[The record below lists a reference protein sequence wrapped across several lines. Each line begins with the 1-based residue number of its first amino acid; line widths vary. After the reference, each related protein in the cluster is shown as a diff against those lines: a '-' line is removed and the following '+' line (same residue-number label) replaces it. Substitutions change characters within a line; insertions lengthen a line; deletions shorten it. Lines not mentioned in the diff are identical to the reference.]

1 MPENMPPNT
10 RQSSSSPSRV
20 FDQQVKEVIDYV
32 KTLPQSSMIDPD
44 DCIDWVRKVGLL
56 KDNHQPIWHARRLRG
71 IGSSEIGACVSSMRG
86 EYSPFQNARD
96 VVKAKLMKIAPDD
109 GSGHTRRGNALEPV
123 IRDMFHA
130 RFKTRSEDAMMNAM
144 LDFKV
149 KDAPWMVG
157 NPDDLCIIGGK
168 LYVVDYKAPSPDVF
182 LEYEKGDGV
191 NFDYVCQ
198 LHHLQHIGRTNGL
211 PIEGRLL
218 CTLDMMQWDINVRS
232 VEYDPML
239 LSEMIEVGNTLWFD
253 HIMKGDIPPPV
264 IQGTFEAV
272 DEEDA
277 VALHR
282 LSKRMVVLKSIQ
294 GVAADLAEMA
304 AQEMIQISRKYTIEN
319 KKLPAFCSSI
329 KADTLLDTEVLTA
342 LAQRHGLPVPDF
354 ADEEALLETME
365 ALEEKGEPKTRYLAE
380 KHRVSLARPKS
391 GPVFETLN
399 ALREEANASI
409 EAEIEKQMG
418 VTTLA
423 ELPPPEK
430 PKSEGRK
437 KKSTAAV

>member
-1 MPENMPPNT
+1 MTENTYANT
-10 RQSSSSPSRV
+10 GSSRPGRSPD
-20 FDQQVKEVIDYV
+20 FDQQVKAVVDYV
-32 KTLPQSSMIDPD
+32 KTLPQSSMIDPE
-44 DCIDWVRKVGLL
+44 DCIDWVRKVSLL
-56 KDNHQPIWHARRLRG
+56 TDNHQPIWHARRLRG
-71 IGSSEIGACVSSMRG
+71 IGSSEIGACVASMRG

-96 VVKAKLMKIAPDD
+96 VVKSKLMKLAPDD

-144 LDFKV
+144 LEFKV

-182 LEYEKGDGV
+182 AEYQKGDGV

-218 CTLDMMQWDINVRS
+218 CTLDMMEWDINVRS
-232 VEYDPML
+232 VEYDPAL

-253 HIMKGDIPPPV
+253 HIMKGEVPPPV
-264 IQGTFEAV
+264 IQRNFESL

-277 VALHR
+277 MALHT
-282 LSKRMVVLKSIQ
+282 LAKRMVVLKSIQ
-294 GVAADLAEMA
+294 GTAADLAELA
-304 AQEMIQISRKYTIEN
+304 AQDMLQISKKYTIEN
-319 KKLPAFCSSI
+319 KKIPTFCSSI
-329 KADTLLDTEVLTA
+329 KADALLDTEVLSA

-354 ADEEALLETME
+354 ADEEILLETME
-365 ALEEKGEPKTRYLAE
+365 ALEEKGEPRNRYLVE
-380 KHRVSLARPKS
+380 KHRVSLSRPKS

-399 ALREEANASI
+399 ALREDALALVET
-409 EAEIEKQMG
+409 EIERQMG
-418 VTTLA
+418 RTTPA

-430 PKSEGRK
+430 PKAEGRK